1 VLILKGLCLAL
12 VVRFDRA
19 EVAVAWNLI
28 LARRV
33 GVSRKKSCS
42 RAAALQMQLSTTIS
56 VPQGDGTV
64 KEYSLTEG
72 SKVEFHGD
80 GISFGGSHQ
89 DGGGIGGES
98 FRGEFDFNCGTRE
111 DAGTAAPTAG
121 RFCRPLKG

>member
-1 VLILKGLCLAL
+1 MRLDVDG
-12 VVRFDRA
+12 
-19 EVAVAWNLI
+19 
-28 LARRV
+28 
-33 GVSRKKSCS
+33 KKSGS
-42 RAAALQMQLSTTIS
+42 SATALQMQLSTTIS
-56 VPQGDGTV
+56 KPQVDRAV
-64 KEYSLTEG
+64 KEYSLAER